1 VIIQVLIAQSDS
13 IDPLRQELLE
23 CVLSPTSIA
32 VISETP
38 GELVEYSS
46 ATVHFTEQQHP
57 RIRAQIPAIEPSYN
71 LTATGCLKPEEIGIT
86 LCRHNGFPGNG
97 K

>member
-1 VIIQVLIAQSDS
+1 MI
-13 IDPLRQELLE
+13 R
-23 CVLSPTSIA
+23 
-32 VISETP
+32 ETP
-38 GELVEYSS
+38 GEFMENSS
-46 ATVHFTEQQHP
+46 ATVNIRQKQHS

>member
-1 VIIQVLIAQSDS
+1 MI
-13 IDPLRQELLE
+13 R
-23 CVLSPTSIA
+23 
-32 VISETP
+32 ETP
-38 GELVEYSS
+38 GEFVEYSRT
-46 ATVHFTEQQHP
+46 TVNIRQKQHS
-57 RIRAQIPAIEPSYN
+57 RIRAQVSTIEPSYY